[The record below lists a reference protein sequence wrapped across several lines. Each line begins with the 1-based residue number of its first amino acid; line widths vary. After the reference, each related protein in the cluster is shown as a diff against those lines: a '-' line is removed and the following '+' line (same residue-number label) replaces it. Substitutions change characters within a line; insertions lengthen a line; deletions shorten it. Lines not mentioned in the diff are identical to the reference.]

1 MVLLEWEFYDGP
13 GCIRV
18 ERAVDGL
25 DFTTLQEG
33 LSMVTSYVDVTPYV
47 GLNYYR
53 MIYQYLDVRK
63 ASDIIAVNFTK
74 GFELTLNTVNYGE
87 SLLISIVS
95 DDIAQVQL
103 HIMDLYGHLVLFQ
116 TMDIYPGRNQ
126 LWMDIR
132 DINPGWF
139 FIYASSPSCSL
150 VKQFL
155 KVK

>member
-1 MVLLEWEFYDGP
+1 EWEFYDGP

-103 HIMDLYGHLVLFQ
+103 HIMDLYGQLVLFQ
-116 TMDIYPGRNQ
+116 T
-126 LWMDIR
+126 
-132 DINPGWF
+132 
-139 FIYASSPSCSL
+139 
-150 VKQFL
+150 
-155 KVK
+155 